1 MKKLL
6 IIAFSL
12 LMTMGAT
19 DMAAQSFLK
28 KFGDAVKNE
37 IKKEVKKE
45 VNNAVNNAADKAAER
60 VVDGIRNSGNTRQ
73 ESDQSSRQT
82 AEKQPAEKQTT
93 ERQKRGSQ
101 ATYYQPEEEEQSVDI
116 VRRPYREENIPHAPK
131 KWAPHTAQG
140 QKQAEEARIAKFE
153 FIKEVD
159 LYFADGSTKGTH
171 KVFNDGDGLCVEIK
185 EKHYKISPCNE
196 EFFGAQHYGY
206 CTYLGM
212 NLYIRDQLAGL
223 DAAGAATTTE
233 KDIFG
238 TLNGHDWVDLGL
250 PSGTKWATCNIGAT
264 TPEMSGNLYA
274 WGESQTKTTFSIT
287 NYSLNGVSIREIAG
301 TSYDTARKLW
311 GEGWTMPTYEQFKEL
326 LDNCSWKYF
335 EINGKIGALLTSEIN
350 QQSIF
355 LPAKGYCMED
365 KHVNPKK
372 NGNYWTSTVEEGTYN
387 SIWSYIYGIDDQYMS
402 NAAPYIGQTIR
413 PVTK

>member
-1 MKKLL
+1 
-6 IIAFSL
+6 
-12 LMTMGAT
+12 MTMGAT

-45 VNNAVNNAADKAAER
+45 VNNAADKAAER
-60 VVDGIRNSGNTRQ
+60 VVDGIRNIGNTRQ

-82 AEKQPAEKQTT
+82 AEKQTT

-101 ATYYQPEEEEQSVDI
+101 ATYHQPEEEEQSVDI

-301 TSYDTARKLW
+301 TSYDAARK
-311 GEGWTMPTYEQFKEL
+311 
-326 LDNCSWKYF
+326 
-335 EINGKIGALLTSEIN
+335 
-350 QQSIF
+350 
-355 LPAKGYCMED
+355 
-365 KHVNPKK
+365 
-372 NGNYWTSTVEEGTYN
+372 
-387 SIWSYIYGIDDQYMS
+387 
-402 NAAPYIGQTIR
+402 
-413 PVTK
+413 

>member
-1 MKKLL
+1 
-6 IIAFSL
+6 
-12 LMTMGAT
+12 MTMGAT

-45 VNNAVNNAADKAAER
+45 VNNAADKAAER
-60 VVDGIRNSGNTRQ
+60 VVDGIRNIGNTRQ

-82 AEKQPAEKQTT
+82 AEKQTAEKQTTERQTT

-116 VRRPYREENIPHAPK
+116 VRRPYREEKIPHAPQ

-171 KVFNDGDGLCVEIK
+171 KVFNDGEGLCVEIK
-185 EKHYKISPCNE
+185 EKHYKITPCNE
-196 EFFGAQHYGY
+196 EFFGVPHYGQ
-206 CTYLGM
+206 CTYMGM
-212 NLYIRDQLAGL
+212 DLYIREHLSGL
-223 DAAGAATTTE
+223 DATARVPTATE
-233 KDIFG
+233 KAICG

-264 TPEMSGNLYA
+264 SPEKPGNLYA
-274 WGESQTKTTFSIT
+274 WGESTTKSEYSDI
-287 NYSLNGVSIREIAG
+287 NYSLHGQFLRAISGRPLLSQIVPQQSASIL
-301 TSYDTARKLW
+301 S
-311 GEGWTMPTYEQFKEL
+311 
-326 LDNCSWKYF
+326 
-335 EINGKIGALLTSEIN
+335 GKITS
-350 QQSIF
+350 
-355 LPAKGYCMED
+355 
-365 KHVNPKK
+365 
-372 NGNYWTSTVEEGTYN
+372 
-387 SIWSYIYGIDDQYMS
+387 
-402 NAAPYIGQTIR
+402 
-413 PVTK
+413 